1 MMCMSPMGV
10 RGTQK
15 NPIHG
20 EGMKVAL
27 RIAQKKL
34 IWDHGRSKFFPFT
47 PKSRSVNKNYL
58 IKFKEHLVHISAQL
72 FLFVN
77 FLWSL

>member
-1 MMCMSPMGV
+1 MYESHG
-10 RGTQK
+10 
-15 NPIHG
+15 G
-20 EGMKVAL
+20 EGDSEKSNPWRGNEGIAL

-58 IKFKEHLVHISAQL
+58 MKFKEHLVHISAQL